1 MQCQHCCL
9 KTGLHTLTGETPL
22 CAAARQDLRA
32 MALLLLDAG
41 AGVNAMVDVP
51 HAMTPLFPRR
61 VRGSLS
67 LELSSSNVLG

>member
-1 MQCQHCCL
+1 
-9 KTGLHTLTGETPL
+9 
-22 CAAARQDLRA
+22 